1 MTNGNAVLGMA
12 DQMIVVEMAVLMV
25 EMLVAALVQSMVALK
40 VDRLADE
47 MDEKSD
53 VLMALKKS
61 EQKGQL
67 MVVMT
72 VDVKKDQRMEQQK
85 DNPR

>member
-1 MTNGNAVLGMA
+1 
-12 DQMIVVEMAVLMV
+12 
-25 EMLVAALVQSMVALK
+25 MVALK